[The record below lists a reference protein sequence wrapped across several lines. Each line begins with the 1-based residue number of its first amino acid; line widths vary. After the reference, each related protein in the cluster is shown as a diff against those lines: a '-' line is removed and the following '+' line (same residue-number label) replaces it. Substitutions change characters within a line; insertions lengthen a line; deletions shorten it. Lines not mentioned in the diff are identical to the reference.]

1 MEHHRPQLKV
11 TYVAKRDPDDNAVT
25 ARRLTVSP
33 DLEWRFSTLSPRLDL
48 RNHSPTGFNL
58 AGQGSGCAQ
67 LALAILVDAIGP
79 ERAIDL
85 YQKFKREFVARSGE
99 DEFQVTLEAV
109 QEWAARQALPPTDA
123 LDAWGESLGE

>member
-1 MEHHRPQLKV
+1 MEPQPQQPKV
-11 TYVAKRDPDDNAVT
+11 TYIARRDPDDNVVT
-25 ARRLTVSP
+25 ARKLTVSP
-33 DLEWRFSTLSPRLDL
+33 DLEWRFSALAPRLDL

-99 DEFQVTLEAV
+99 DEFRVTLEAV
-109 QEWAARQALPPTDA
+109 QEWAAKQALPPTDT